1 LGVDTDKFALIK
13 GVCGKLGLRMQPKNP
28 EIFAGQ
34 TRVLPSEEPK
44 SKIRVDFIFSFTPY
58 ESQAISRV
66 KKVLVGGYSVKFASC
81 EDVIIHKMVAGR
93 AVDEEDVRSILAKN
107 KDSLDRKYIR
117 QWLSEFSKISENEG
131 IMDRF
136 NSLLRTI

>member
-1 LGVDTDKFALIK
+1 MGVDTDKFALIK